1 MAEAKKC
8 RSFYKVNK
16 NTVLVGLLYY
26 HFIKMTLFSVCKKE
40 SRNENI
46 SMLPSSFSHLYR
58 TKPEDLHQEIPREQ
72 EVNCCQLL
80 KYFDWVCLCLE
91 GYSGYLRR
99 GDIAVP
105 PQQADHHD
113 SWQSL
118 QQPQTN
124 FPLLWSE
131 LEIPMARCVSVYC
144 LDLFDC
150 VEIKYFE
157 SRHSLLSD
165 YNILNI
171 DWS

>member
-80 KYFDWVCLCLE
+80 K
-91 GYSGYLRR
+91 
-99 GDIAVP
+99 
-105 PQQADHHD
+105 
-113 SWQSL
+113 
-118 QQPQTN
+118 
-124 FPLLWSE
+124 LLWRGLFIFRRIFWISA
-131 LEIPMARCVSVYC
+131 ARRYRCTSST
-144 LDLFDC
+144 
-150 VEIKYFE
+150 
-157 SRHSLLSD
+157 SRSPWQLTEPTTTPDKLPPAMIRIRNTD
-165 YNILNI
+165 G
-171 DWS
+171 